1 MKKVKS
7 KIMNGG
13 IKQKMISRIMM
24 SFLAV
29 LIIIFATVSFM
40 ANKIIIKSDLE
51 AMQDINRK
59 NANEISV
66 RFMKQ
71 RKIGN
76 ILSKTNIL
84 QDTSLSFDK
93 KLPAINVFKENGD
106 IYSIGVAYKDGKYNS
121 TNGERNIDISN
132 EEYFKNTLKGEEIL
146 TSPYLN
152 EKDNIYYITMTN
164 PIVSANKEVIGCLV
178 MNINA
183 ENLCEV
189 MKTMAYKNTG
199 TSYVI
204 DKDGYTIMSPDFEDI
219 VNKDNEIVNAE
230 KDPSSVEVAN
240 IHKKMVKGEDGVDP
254 YFYKVNKYLAYAP
267 IKGTDGW
274 SIGMYVEEPD
284 LLAGLNSLKTTIFTI
299 TIIGL
304 AVAGVISYS
313 ISNSFSKNLIKAKEK
328 MSIMADGDFTLKIDE
343 KSLGLK
349 DEIGDIYRAI
359 DNTKNSIAYTLEAVK
374 ENFNVIKEKGEGLTS
389 TSENMFATSQNIAA
403 AIQEAA
409 RGNDNQCK
417 DLTEVSI
424 IMNKFSE
431 KISDRLKSID
441 TANKYAE
448 DVEVKSTES
457 NKDMKRLNESID
469 KFNTMFK
476 EFSNKISVMNNNVSS
491 VNEITTVINS
501 IAEQTNLL
509 ALNAAIEAARAGEAG
524 RGFSVVADEI
534 RKLAEQSKN
543 SAIEISN
550 VIHGVLNES
559 VEIVS
564 ETEKMTEEV
573 EIQKSS
579 VNRAI
584 ISFEDISEAVGNI
597 IPIIEAIYKNSKEIE
612 EEKNKIIV
620 KIEDTTA
627 ISEEISATT
636 EEISASTEEFN
647 SSSQEVAETA
657 ENLDEMI
664 KELENTLSIFKI

>member
-1 MKKVKS
+1 
-7 KIMNGG
+7 
-13 IKQKMISRIMM
+13 M

-284 LLAGLNSLKTTIFTI
+284 LLAGLNSLKTTLLII
-299 TIIGL
+299 TLIGL
-304 AVAGVISYS
+304 AIAGVISYS

-359 DNTKNSIAYTLEAVK
+359 DNTKKSISYTLEAVK
-374 ENFNVIKEKGEGLTS
+374 GNFDIIKEKGEGLTS
-389 TSENMFATSQNIAA
+389 TSENMFAASQNIAA

-424 IMNKFSE
+424 IMNNFSD
-431 KISDRLKSID
+431 KINDMVKSID

-457 NKDMKRLNESID
+457 NKDMKQLNESID

-476 EFSNKISVMNNNVSS
+476 EFSNKISLMNNNISS

-509 ALNAAIEAARAGEAG
+509 ALNAAIEAARAGDAG
-524 RGFSVVADEI
+524 KGFSVVADEI
-534 RKLAEQSKN
+534 RKLAEQSKE
-543 SAIEISN
+543 SAIEITKVIEDVLCESSN
-550 VIHGVLNES
+550 MYNSTKNMSDEMKCQKDNI
-559 VEIVS
+559 
-564 ETEKMTEEV
+564 EKTIKSFRNMENF
-573 EIQKSS
+573 IQ
-579 VNRAI
+579 
-584 ISFEDISEAVGNI
+584 DI
-597 IPIIEAIYKNSKEIE
+597 IPKMGIMSENSNEI
-612 EEKNKIIV
+612 KIDSQSIANKL
-620 KIEDTTA
+620 ENCTA
-627 ISEEISATT
+627 ISEEMSATT
-636 EEISASTEEFN
+636 EEILASTEELN
-647 SSSQEVAETA
+647 SSNEEVANTA
-657 ENLDEMI
+657 IKLLDLT
-664 KELENTLSIFKI
+664 KELKEKVEIFKI